1 LTHDEQLVWERRAG
15 KPAAAAAFG
24 SALFGIAALAVG
36 TSLQQKQPLGDAV
49 DELVLDHK
57 HPGLYLAGAVL
68 QALSLILLTG
78 ALVYLY
84 RATRYRRPQIQRPIY
99 YLAMVLPTA
108 VGILT
113 VVSAIEH
120 LNAADRVIPKL
131 PLPPKAAIDLANH
144 EALSGGPALA
154 GYLASAAA
162 ILLAFTIGMIAVNAR
177 RAGLLSSFMGIL
189 GVIVGVLFVLGGLL
203 QAPPIVQYFWI
214 TALGLI
220 FIDRWPGQVGRGPA
234 WDSGEAIP
242 WPTAADLRAAQG
254 AGGGDGG
261 GDGAGRDGQGGRRGR
276 PAAPEPEA
284 DGDAYEP
291 DAGATPHPRSKKRKR
306 KRRR

>member
-1 LTHDEQLVWERRAG
+1 MTHDEQLVWERRAG

-131 PLPPKAAIDLANH
+131 PLPRRRRSTWPTTRR
-144 EALSGGPALA
+144 
-154 GYLASAAA
+154 SAAA
-162 ILLAFTIGMIAVNAR
+162 PPW
-177 RAGLLSSFMGIL
+177 RATS
-189 GVIVGVLFVLGGLL
+189 
-203 QAPPIVQYFWI
+203 QAPP
-214 TALGLI
+214 
-220 FIDRWPGQVGRGPA
+220 
-234 WDSGEAIP
+234 
-242 WPTAADLRAAQG
+242 
-254 AGGGDGG
+254 
-261 GDGAGRDGQGGRRGR
+261 
-276 PAAPEPEA
+276 
-284 DGDAYEP
+284 
-291 DAGATPHPRSKKRKR
+291 RSCSRSPSA
-306 KRRR
+306 